1 MSQQDLDRLF
11 EQLLEGDET
20 SRRHFMRRI
29 GATGFALTGASTFL
43 AACGGIQGTAKK
55 PAKAPAAVNHPK
67 TAIDQLHISNWPL
80 YIDKKVNKNF
90 VSKYA
95 VKDFKYTEDINDN
108 EEFFGKI
115 REPLAA
121 GADTGRDLMMLTD
134 WMAARLI
141 TLGYLTPVD
150 KKNVPNEKNLQPG
163 LQHPQWDKDRTY
175 SLPWQSGMT
184 GIGYNR
190 KKTGREI
197 KSYND
202 LFDPKFKGRVSFLN
216 DPRDASNFILLKNG
230 KKPEDANIDDVLA
243 AIEELDKANRSGQ
256 IRRFTGNDYTTDLTK
271 GNLWLCQA
279 YSGDII
285 QLKAD
290 NPDLDFVI
298 PEEGA
303 TLWSDNMLMP
313 AKAANPYAAETYM
326 NYVYDPAVAAKIA
339 AYVNYVTPVKGAKE
353 ELAKTDPKLA
363 SNDLIFPS
371 DATLAQLHPYVNL
384 NEADERKMNE
394 AMQAVVGA

>member
-11 EQLLEGDET
+11 EQLLEGGPA
-20 SRRHFMRRI
+20 SRRAFFRRA

-43 AACGGIQGTAKK
+43 AACGGIQTAKK
-55 PAKAPAAVNHPK
+55 PGKAPAAVNHAK

-80 YIDKKVNKNF
+80 YIDKKVNKEF
-90 VSKYA
+90 VKRYG
-95 VKDFKYTEDINDN
+95 VKDFKYTEDVNDN
-108 EEFFGKI
+108 EEFFGKV
-115 REPLAA
+115 RQPLAA
-121 GADTGRDLMMLTD
+121 GTDTGRDIMVLTD
-134 WMAARLI
+134 WMAARCI
-141 TLGYLTPVD
+141 TLGYCTPLD
-150 KKNVPNEKNLQPG
+150 KKNIPNASNLQPG
-163 LQHPQWDKDRTY
+163 LQHPQWDPKRTY

-184 GIGYNR
+184 GIGYNK

-197 KSYND
+197 KSFKD
-202 LFDPKFKGRVSFLN
+202 MFDPKFKGRVSFLG

-230 KKPEDANIDDVLA
+230 KKPEDATIDDVLA

-313 AKAANPYAAETYM
+313 AKAADPYAAETYM

-339 AYVNYVTPVKGAKE
+339 AYVNYVTPVVGAKE
-353 ELAKTDPKLA
+353 VLAKTDPKLA
-363 SNDLIFPS
+363 SNELIFPS
-371 DATLAQLHPYVNL
+371 DATLAQLHPFVNL
-384 NEADERKMNE
+384 NEAEERKMNE